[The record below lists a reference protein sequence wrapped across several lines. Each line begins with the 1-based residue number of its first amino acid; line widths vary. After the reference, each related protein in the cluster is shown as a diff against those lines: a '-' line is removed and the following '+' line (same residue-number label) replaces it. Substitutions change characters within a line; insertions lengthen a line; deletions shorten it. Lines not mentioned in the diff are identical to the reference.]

1 MAMKKKILVMIVVM
15 VMMMTLNYEDDSYG
29 CQVLPWNHLSSLLN
43 SFMVKK
49 MVTILMTGD
58 VGNDDDEGDSY
69 GYQVSLRTL
78 LNDLPAS
85 PSSCRSALDLQ
96 RGSRWSWRKQQLHI
110 FKLIESKHHP
120 QKKHKHIHSQKD
132 TSLADWHK
140 GQTKRCKKFIILQF
154 TWASPSA
161 TITAASLK

>member
-1 MAMKKKILVMIVVM
+1 
-15 VMMMTLNYEDDSYG
+15 MMTLDNEDDSYG
-29 CQVLPWNHLSSLLN
+29 CEVLLRNHLSSLLN

-96 RGSRWSWRKQQLHI
+96 RGSR
-110 FKLIESKHHP
+110 
-120 QKKHKHIHSQKD
+120 
-132 TSLADWHK
+132 
-140 GQTKRCKKFIILQF
+140 
-154 TWASPSA
+154 
-161 TITAASLK
+161 